1 LNKIVA
7 DIKELKVF
15 LEQEVKP
22 LEVHLIN
29 SNFEVLIPAM
39 ANCRR
44 VAKES
49 SFWNFAMPK
58 EFGGQDMSLEDF
70 APVSELLGTS
80 PLGHFAC
87 NVQAPDIGNMELLLH
102 FATDD
107 QKERFLK
114 PLAAGEIRSCFG
126 MTEPEHAGS
135 NPVIMSTS
143 AKKTDGGWMLNGHK
157 WFTTGA
163 DGAAFCIVMAVTNPD
178 EVPHKRAGM
187 FIVPTDS
194 DGFTLQRNISIM
206 GDAGRGYFTHGEVL
220 LTDCFVPDSNLIGNP
235 GDGFKLAQNR
245 LGPGRIHHCM
255 RWIGIAERV
264 MEMLCKQAISRQI
277 TPSKTLADLDI
288 TRAKIAENRARID
301 ACRALVHQVTAKI
314 SGGSTERAGISTIKF
329 LAADM
334 LMKVVDDAIQIHG
347 GLGVTD
353 DTLLS
358 FWYRHERG
366 SRIYDGP
373 DEVHKLVVAKE
384 ELKKYAAK

>member
-1 LNKIVA
+1 MA

-15 LEQEVKP
+15 LEEEVKP
-22 LEVHLIN
+22 LEAHLLN
-29 SNFEVLIPAM
+29 GNYDALIPAM
-39 ANCRR
+39 ANFRR
-44 VAKES
+44 VARES
-49 SFWNFAMPK
+49 SFWNFPMPR
-58 EFGGQDMSLEDF
+58 EFGGQEMSLEDF

-135 NPVIMSTS
+135 NPIIMSTS
-143 AKKTDGGWMLNGHK
+143 AKKTDGGWILNGHK

-194 DGFTLQRNISIM
+194 DGFTLLRNISIM
-206 GDAGRGYFTHGEVL
+206 GDAGMGYFTHGEIL

-264 MEMLCKQAISRQI
+264 MEMLCMQAISRQI

-384 ELKKYAAK
+384 ELKKYTAS